1 MELKIDHEFETRIP
15 PLTREEFGKLEGNI
29 LDDGIVYT
37 PILVWGKTIIDGHNR
52 YRILQKHPDIPYS
65 VRNIVFED
73 RNQALSWICEN
84 QLGRRNLTPAQK
96 KVLIGTRYEAEKSSH
111 GGSRKKISSD
121 QNEHLKKTNTRQRM
135 AMEMGVSESYIQR
148 CIDYSNGIEAG
159 DKVYPG
165 FRQMVFSG
173 KLKFKDQDV
182 EKIAKL
188 PEEKRAAYVRSL
200 VEGPANPDSGIDALE
215 YSEGHE
221 EPAPVKSKKNS
232 SQIALP
238 VRGPVPLLSD
248 LEDAMLS
255 FWKVWKEKAKLHEEL
270 FREEDC
276 RDEVSELIEECRDF
290 LEEYEKQY
298 LLSRR

>member
-1 MELKIDHEFETRIP
+1 M
-15 PLTREEFGKLEGNI
+15 
-29 LDDGIVYT
+29 VYT
-37 PILVWGKTIIDGHNR
+37 PILVWGKTIIDGHKR

-84 QLGRRNLTPAQK
+84 QLGRRNLSPAQK
-96 KVLIGTRYEAEKSSH
+96 KVLIGTRYEAEKTSH
-111 GGSRKKISSD
+111 GGSRKKNSSD
-121 QNEHLKKTNTRQRM
+121 QNEHLKKVNTRQRM

-159 DKVYPG
+159 DEVYPG

-200 VEGPANPDSGIDALE
+200 VEGPADPGPEKIA
-215 YSEGHE
+215 SEVSKE
-221 EPAPVKSKKNS
+221 TEPSVPVKNKKKS
-232 SQIALP
+232 VPIALT
-238 VRGPVPLLSD
+238 VRAPVPLISD

-298 LLSRR
+298 L